1 MKSENISAKTAK
13 KRLKDMKK
21 HVSKVLYLILNAC
34 SWITLS
40 NHKLIEVAVIT
51 IRKISCPDF
60 KVLFNCICQWTQD
73 FYQVAYRNNWE
84 PQRQRLF
91 TATRSGVWAAKA
103 LPFCHAWP
111 KGSSI
116 SPCFRSSIALCNVHS
131 DFFVIPLVFMRKE
144 NTFKKKEDIMFCTL

>member
-91 TATRSGVWAAKA
+91 TARRQGVYSCVPNKRAGHNKRAGWKMSQNQINV
-103 LPFCHAWP
+103 L
-111 KGSSI
+111 GQI
-116 SPCFRSSIALCNVHS
+116 SVQGGKMLNL
-131 DFFVIPLVFMRKE
+131 DNLVG
-144 NTFKKKEDIMFCTL
+144 